1 MSEAAKKLA
10 TNLRGKT
17 FSGRNGE
24 VEEVIDAAVAPL
36 VEILQVISDV
46 TPSNDDLDALA
57 ADNGQP
63 RKYPFALTDHTIR
76 RMRKALE
83 QWRTG
88 R

>member
-36 VEILQVISDV
+36 AVSSQELVRQIVRYFGTGLHD
-46 TPSNDDLDALA
+46 TTDLNDAVRA
-57 ADNGQP
+57 VN
-63 RKYPFALTDHTIR
+63 I
-76 RMRKALE
+76 ALE